1 MNRTKMIVAAA
12 VFGSAVALADC
23 VPGIAAGARDDPAPA
38 AGILQALAGSA
49 LSNQELST
57 ARGGTDLNITRVT
70 NSDTS
75 TLNVDAASS
84 GTVIGGGVLGGATGT
99 ASGGIID
106 SQGIISQLS
115 NTGNNVM
122 MNSSVAIFINAQ

>member
-1 MNRTKMIVAAA
+1 MNRTRMIVAAA
-12 VFGSAVALADC
+12 VLGSAVALGECA
-23 VPGIAAGARDDPAPA
+23 PGIAAGARGEPAPSA
-38 AGILQALAGSA
+38 SILQALAGSA
-49 LSNQELST
+49 LSNQQLAG

-84 GTVIGGGVLGGATGT
+84 GTVIGGSVLGGATGT
-99 ASGGIID
+99 ASGGIIA
-106 SQGIISQLS
+106 SQGIISQFS

>member
-1 MNRTKMIVAAA
+1 MNRTRMIVAAA
-12 VFGSAVALADC
+12 VLGSAAVLADC
-23 VPGIAAGARDDPAPA
+23 VPAMAAGARDGPAPSA
-38 AGILQALAGSA
+38 SILQALAGSA

-70 NSDTS
+70 NSETN

-84 GTVIGGGVLGGATGT
+84 GTVMGGNVLGGATGT
-99 ASGGIID
+99 ASGGIIA
-106 SQGIISQLS
+106 SQGIISQFS